1 MKTNTKQSLIAL
13 LTAASMAAPMA
24 FAEGEPENVFNVT
37 ATAKD
42 ATTLEL
48 TWDSALDAEGDAVD
62 HYRIY
67 YGTNSVQG
75 GDAEAYDATVDT
87 PDSSTSYDLGSLDTG
102 VAYYLSVTAV
112 DTSDLESPEYSIET
126 SAIPSDD
133 ATEVED
139 AVAPTVV
146 NVIAADKT
154 HVLVGFSEEVKLP
167 ELLAEAAFTIT
178 EQINPANILE
188 VTAAELYADDPM
200 NKTVV
205 LTTAEQTKNVNYIM
219 TASVAIVDLAGNPI
233 ESGNTDSG
241 LFLGSDAVSDTFSG
255 GEIVMEEETTDVP
268 VPELTEEEEEED
280 VTPPEDITDLV
291 LDFKA
296 DLEKF
301 IITMNWTASI
311 NTAQDLVD
319 QILYSSMDKGDTYDD
334 GVSLGATA
342 DSHEVPNMEGGKEYT
357 FKITTKDDS
366 GNESVGVVKSIRL
379 PQTGVGAGLLV
390 LGSAAAANRALRRRR
405 RNEDLI

>member
-13 LTAASMAAPMA
+13 LTAASMAAPLA
-24 FAEGEPENVFNVT
+24 FAEGEPENVFNVS
-37 ATAKD
+37 ATPKD
-42 ATTLEL
+42 ATTLEV
-48 TWDSALDAEGDAVD
+48 TWDSALDAEGNAVA

-67 YGTNSVQG
+67 YGVDSVQG
-75 GDAEAYDATVDT
+75 GDAEAYEATVDT
-87 PDSSTSYDLGSLDTG
+87 PDSSTNYDLGSLDTG

-126 SAIPSDD
+126 SAIPSDE
-133 ATEVED
+133 AVEAED

-241 LFLGSDAVSDTFSG
+241 LFLGSDEVSETFG
-255 GEIVMEEETTDVP
+255 DAEIVVEEETTDVP
-268 VPELTEEEEEED
+268 VPELIAEDEEEED
-280 VTPPEDITDLV
+280 VTPP
-291 LDFKA
+291 
-296 DLEKF
+296 
-301 IITMNWTASI
+301 
-311 NTAQDLVD
+311 
-319 QILYSSMDKGDTYDD
+319 
-334 GVSLGATA
+334 
-342 DSHEVPNMEGGKEYT
+342 
-357 FKITTKDDS
+357 
-366 GNESVGVVKSIRL
+366 
-379 PQTGVGAGLLV
+379 
-390 LGSAAAANRALRRRR
+390 
-405 RNEDLI
+405 